1 MLKLRIPLFI
11 WTIMPEG
18 FGAKLTFAKASGIVN
33 GDAQVSYW
41 PFFSLSPVT
50 VPEVLQTP
58 L

>member
-1 MLKLRIPLFI
+1 
-11 WTIMPEG
+11 MPEG